1 MSAADNDR
9 KKPAALLES
18 LFMWEMVASFSTPLT
33 VCELERICRD
43 VHAVLTFS
51 STGTRLMQRY
61 WYAQYNKLIWE
72 ENRMDP
78 SRRTLDFTLTR
89 SEGKRNWKKMYCEE
103 YPLYL
108 ARTTQGKGANNN
120 AINMAKVRF
129 KTEWRNEILS
139 GVELAKLQITPQE
152 ALARRVARNLVSLE
166 GEEVNGTLSLHH
178 HHNNNNNNNVVVVAT
193 GTGSIGGD
201 GGGGC
206 DSGMPQQSQQREE
219 GEATTTTMPPRHQTD
234 KRGRRKGGHDGQS
247 RAMKDP
253 ALGLSRDDY
262 NNDRRLGKHKSK
274 HKKGGTHRWST
285 FASGELDY
293 DY

>member
-1 MSAADNDR
+1 
-9 KKPAALLES
+9 
-18 LFMWEMVASFSTPLT
+18 
-33 VCELERICRD
+33 
-43 VHAVLTFS
+43 
-51 STGTRLMQRY
+51 
-61 WYAQYNKLIWE
+61 
-72 ENRMDP
+72 
-78 SRRTLDFTLTR
+78 
-89 SEGKRNWKKMYCEE
+89 
-103 YPLYL
+103 
-108 ARTTQGKGANNN
+108 
-120 AINMAKVRF
+120 MAKVRF

-206 DSGMPQQSQQREE
+206 DSGMPQQSQRREE

-253 ALGLSRDDY
+253 ALGLSRHDY